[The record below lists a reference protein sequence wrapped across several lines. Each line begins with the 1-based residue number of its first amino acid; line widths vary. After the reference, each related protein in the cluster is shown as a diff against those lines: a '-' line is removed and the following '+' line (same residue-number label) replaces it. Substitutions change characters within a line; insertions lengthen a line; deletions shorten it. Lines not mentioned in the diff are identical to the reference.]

1 MSKASD
7 FQTSAFDGDDDNLD
21 APVTL
26 RDIKRLFE
34 TQTRLIEEKLATQL
48 TALCTEMNV
57 VKTAVQSMAGD
68 ISALKERT
76 NGVETACETLAG
88 KQDETTNMI
97 ARLREKMDVME
108 KRYEAEID
116 KLEAFSRRD
125 NLRFFGMAE
134 SANETFE
141 ICAKKVVDMLKDI
154 IPGKTWKKD
163 DIVRAHRVGK
173 APTYSAVTAGNGQ
186 SKPRPMIV
194 KFQRWQDK
202 MDILMKGR
210 SALKRKGI
218 QVAGDLTSRQQ
229 AEVKRHRDIG
239 ERAFYRGNKLVV
251 EGPLQQQRGNNS
263 SSNNNNNDR
272 GHGRGGGG
280 RDGQAISGRNQG
292 RRSRSNDE
300 TLRKSP
306 VDNARESGGALQ
318 GAVGGARSN
327 SKHGQHSQQ
336 SRITE
341 HWSRVGPSSPRQ
353 SPKQRPDRSQSAK
366 WQRVSSSGSPQ
377 SLQNESEMRC
387 DASD

>member
-1 MSKASD
+1 MASEILA
-7 FQTSAFDGDDDNLD
+7 SAFDGVVENLD

-34 TQTRLIEEKLATQL
+34 TQTRLIEEKLTSQM

-88 KQDETTNMI
+88 KQDETANMI
-97 ARLREKMDVME
+97 AMLRGRIDEME
-108 KRYEAEID
+108 RRYEAEID

-154 IPGKTWKKD
+154 IPGRTWKKD

-173 APTYSAVTAGNGQ
+173 APTYSAVTAGSGQ

-210 SALKRKGI
+210 PALKRKGI

-229 AEVKRHRDIG
+229 AEVRRHRDIG

-251 EGPLQQQRGNNS
+251 EGALQQPRSNNGS
-263 SSNNNNNDR
+263 SNNNNNNDR
-272 GHGRGGGG
+272 GDGRGGGD
-280 RDGQAISGRNQG
+280 RDGQGNGGRIQG
-292 RRSRSNDE
+292 RRSRSSDE

-306 VDNARESGGALQ
+306 IDNARESGGPSQ
-318 GAVGGARSN
+318 GAVGGARFN
-327 SKHGQHSQQ
+327 SRHGQHSQQ

-341 HWSRVGPSSPRQ
+341 HWSRIGSSSPRQ
-353 SPKQRPDRSQSAK
+353 SLKQRPDRSQSAK
-366 WQRVSSSGSPQ
+366 RQRFSSSGSPQ